1 LVLLFHHQYEN
12 LLCTFCKD
20 KLWMMPVDRLGA
32 ISLFVK
38 AVETGSFSEAGRQS
52 GLSPSSVSRRIDELE
67 AWVGSAL
74 FYRTTRKL
82 TLTEAGRSFHQ
93 RTYAILLDLEEAR
106 TVAGQLQDHPS
117 GLIRMTVPEGME
129 HHFSPAISDFQT
141 QWPDVSFVVDFS
153 ARIVD
158 LVGEGFDL
166 AIRVGQMQDSTLRSR
181 RIAAAQ
187 RYLCASEKYLLEAGT
202 PQRPEDLEDHNCL
215 IYRALPGYNVWRFK
229 SGKAA
234 INVRASG
241 NFSANSGHALVNAA
255 RDGRGIILSPGWLVG
270 PSLAKGDLVEILPK
284 VSPNPARVPLYAVH
298 PYRRFVPPKV
308 KTFVDFLAQRFGDDY
323 DWRR

>member
-1 LVLLFHHQYEN
+1 L
-12 LLCTFCKD
+12 
-20 KLWMMPVDRLGA
+20 DRLGA

-38 AVETGSFSEAGRQS
+38 AVETGSFSEAGRQA

-67 AWVGSAL
+67 GWVGSAM
-74 FYRTTRKL
+74 FHRTTRKL
-82 TLTEAGRSFHQ
+82 TLTEAGLSFYK
-93 RTYAILLDLEEAR
+93 RTHAILLDLEEAR
-106 TVAGQLQDHPS
+106 TAAGQLQDHPS

-129 HHFSPAISDFQT
+129 RHLSPAISDFQM

-166 AIRVGQMQDSTLRSR
+166 AIRVGQMEDSTLRSR
-181 RIAAAQ
+181 KIAAAK
-187 RYLCASEKYLLEAGT
+187 RYLCASEKYLLEAGA
-202 PQRPEDLEDHNCL
+202 PERPEDLEDHNCL

-229 SGKAA
+229 SGSTT

-241 NFSANSGHALVNAA
+241 SFSANSGNALVNAA
-255 RDGRGIILSPGWLVG
+255 CEGRGIVLSPGWLVG
-270 PSLAKGDLVEILPK
+270 PFLARGDIVEILPGI
-284 VSPNPARVPLYAVH
+284 SPSPARVPLYAVH

-308 KTFVDFLAQRFGDDY
+308 KVLVDFLARRFGDNY
-323 DWRR
+323 DWSQ

>member
-1 LVLLFHHQYEN
+1 
-12 LLCTFCKD
+12 
-20 KLWMMPVDRLGA
+20 MDRLGA
-32 ISLFVK
+32 ISLFAK

-67 AWVGSAL
+67 GWVGSAL
-74 FYRTTRKL
+74 FHRTTRKL
-82 TLTEAGRSFHQ
+82 SLTEAGRSFYERAHE
-93 RTYAILLDLEEAR
+93 ILLDLEEAR

-129 HHFSPAISDFQT
+129 HHMSPAFSDFQA
-141 QWPDVSFVVDFS
+141 QWPDVSLVLDFS

-166 AIRVGQMQDSTLRSR
+166 AIRIGRMEDSTLKAR

-187 RYLCASEKYLLEAGT
+187 RYLCASKQYLEKAGT
-202 PQRPEDLEDHNCL
+202 PKRPEDLEDHNCL
-215 IYRALPGYNVWRFK
+215 IFRALPGYNVWRFK
-229 SGKAA
+229 SG
-234 INVRASG
+234 NSTVDVRASG
-241 NFSANSGHALVNAA
+241 SFSANSGNALVNAA

-270 PSLAKGDLVEILPK
+270 PSLANGDLVEILPGI
-284 VSPNPARVPLYAVH
+284 SPNPAQVPLYAVH

-308 KTFVDFLAQRFGDDY
+308 KTLVDFLASRFGDDY
-323 DWRR
+323 DWSH